1 MEDTTLGL
9 KESLRCKCKK
19 YTSCNGYDCVTR
31 YIVSVT
37 KAFIYV
43 TFASMPLIIGL
54 NLFFVIAY
62 SMVSTFLLFV
72 IAGPMAF
79 LSFAL

>member
-1 MEDTTLGL
+1 MEDTTLGIT
-9 KESLRCKCKK
+9 EYLRCKFKK

-37 KAFIYV
+37 KAFTYV

-54 NLFFVIAY
+54 I
-62 SMVSTFLLFV
+62 TFSLSLILL
-72 IAGPMAF
+72 
-79 LSFAL
+79 